1 MKCDVIDVLSRPFLG
16 PWTTFGE
23 GWWGGGVEGWNVF
36 PQLAFIQ
43 HGSHN
48 FRYYFT
54 SWKFANK

>member
-23 GWWGGGVEGWNVF
+23 GWWGGMFN
-36 PQLAFIQ
+36 PNPKQLAFIQ